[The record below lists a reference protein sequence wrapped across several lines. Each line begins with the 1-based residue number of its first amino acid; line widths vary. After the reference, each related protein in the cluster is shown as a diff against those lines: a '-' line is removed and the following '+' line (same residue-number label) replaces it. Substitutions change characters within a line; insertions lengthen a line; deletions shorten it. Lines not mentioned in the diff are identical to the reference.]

1 MVFSLAG
8 TVHLPGI
15 PTIPAI
21 EYSLDEMAASIVSW
35 LNEKTQT
42 MLGSYV
48 LRGDLIIPDVLSR

>member
-1 MVFSLAG
+1 SLAG

-21 EYSLDEMAASIVSW
+21 EYSLDEMAARIVSW

-48 LRGDLIIPDVLSR
+48 LRGDLIIPDVRSR